1 MGCSYCGGEGHNIRS
16 CGIRVQERIDRRQGE
31 RRGGRPR
38 RASEVTQGHALEI
51 HSACSLKQLSLLC
64 TPENDCL
71 VHLYWPA
78 RQAYFAENLSRLE
91 AEGRWLLVATTG
103 HGVRGSEQPTI
114 NFLAADHMF
123 AHGYRTAAV
132 AGGFDHGLMIRR
144 SVLEQLGAEPGYQL
158 ADVRVCHPN
167 SCGVDD
173 VDEYWR
179 FDIGKYRVGAL
190 HDLCRAT
197 VVRLLT
203 PKKLAARKIWIP
215 RSAIVAWW

>member
-1 MGCSYCGGEGHNIRS
+1 
-16 CGIRVQERIDRRQGE
+16 
-31 RRGGRPR
+31 
-38 RASEVTQGHALEI
+38 
-51 HSACSLKQLSLLC
+51 LLC
-64 TPENDCL
+64 TPDNDCL
-71 VHLYWPA
+71 VHLYWPG
-78 RQAYFAENLSRLE
+78 RQTYFVENLVRLE
-91 AEGRWLLVATTG
+91 TEGRWLLVATTG

-123 AHGYRTAAV
+123 AQGYPTAA
-132 AGGFDHGLMIRR
+132 AACGFNHGLMVRR

-190 HDLCRAT
+190 HDLRRAT

-203 PKKLAARKIWIP
+203 PKKLAARRIWIP